1 MGAALAPGFG
11 VLPGAGADAGH
22 EALPAETATAARPE
36 PLPGA
41 SRPLAPGTPEGRW
54 REGRSRM
61 LPRKPIA

>member
-54 REGRSRM
+54 REGRRRM